1 MQIKFYIKT
10 LRDFR
15 IWHRYIGLMIA
26 ILIFVSALTGVFLAL
41 KKDIDL
47 LQPPTQKG
55 VSKDLKEW
63 KPLAEL
69 ATIATAAFYKK
80 YPDQKNNP
88 IDKMDVRP
96 QKGVVKVLFEGGW
109 WEVQIDGASGEV
121 KSIARR
127 HSDWIEALHDG
138 SIISDGFKLVSMNVL
153 GFGLLFMLMTGL
165 WLYYGP
171 KRYRLLKKKMKEKQL
186 ENPNLKE

>member
-15 IWHRYIGLMIA
+15 IWHRYIGLTVT
-26 ILIFVSALTGVFLAL
+26 ILIFVSALTGIFLAL
-41 KKDIDL
+41 KKDFDI

-55 VSKDLKEW
+55 ESKNLADW
-63 KPLAEL
+63 KPIDDL
-69 ATIATAAFYKK
+69 ATIAMNAFYEKC
-80 YPDQKNNP
+80 PEQQGNP
-88 IDKMDVRP
+88 VAKMDVRP
-96 QKGVVKVLFEGGW
+96 SKGIVKVIFDNGW
-109 WEVQIDGASGEV
+109 WEVQVDGVSGEV

-153 GFGLLFMLMTGL
+153 GFGLLFMLVTGL

-171 KRYRLLKKKMKEKQL
+171 KRYRFLKKKMKEK
-186 ENPNLKE
+186 KRS